1 MEDQIVRTIKDSIKV
16 MKDIWSKDLAE
27 IRSMLHELV
36 GNLPTSK
43 PSTLK
48 FQRFCGE
55 NSEFWIS
62 QAEQYFDFYEIA
74 ENHKLSLASYYLD
87 GAALTWYQWLFQNKQ
102 LVDWEHFAA
111 KVLIRFRK
119 RHLKLQVGRLANLW
133 QVPTVTKYPSP
144 CEAISPGF
152 SEPDIL
158 SSCLAYVHPQRSDIS
173 NSLLPQNFDEKS
185 EYPTK
190 TDAHK
195 MFDKMLNNCPNVF
208 TLAPFDDQIEM
219 SDEDDIDLDIS
230 EIQQF
235 HGSPQRDMSER
246 YVTTISLDSGSPK
259 QQIEFVSFEDMY
271 LLDFLSEHETKS
283 LLLLG
288 SIDTFCFIAY
298 VNCMT
303 QVWDPG
309 RRWCM
314 HFSILL
320 SNLPGTI
327 IVSLQF
333 NYNYTHLK
341 MNTRNK
347 DWEKNSRGL
356 FAFPSQCMN
365 LKFDASLESRR
376 MTHPT
381 LSLASFVQSLRSL
394 ADFPTS
400 LAEDGSSPM
409 MHNYWTCY
417 FTRPLTD
424 FFTDSL
430 ISSPYHEVEKF
441 HREGIAL
448 VYPCVIARQT
458 KKISRGQIALEMVLV
473 FDPEGG
479 TFDVPI
485 LEDMDGVLLKI
496 SKAITNLSICNMPL
510 SADKHDHQLTL
521 KVLINLISFLLYWDF
536 SMANPLDGQNREM
549 YNTIAQAQRL
559 KCDVKFAILR
569 AMYAYVH
576 TKWLTA
582 VELVRLVSIAT
593 AALTNSGLRSIEEQP
608 VEHEGPTTDVI
619 TGGVACVIH
628 LGNLESSKGT
638 GVDLSVLKV
647 SNSWFHSNTKAVDLD
662 SPSSLDRFAIVMSR
676 WLHSNLED
684 KVHFEGGSIVVN
696 QADFVRAYGLLEAFI
711 WDPGPITMC

>member
-1 MEDQIVRTIKDSIKV
+1 MEDQIVRTIKDSIKF
-16 MKDIWSKDLAE
+16 MKDTWSKDLAE

-36 GNLPTSK
+36 GNLPT
-43 PSTLK
+43 
-48 FQRFCGE
+48 
-55 NSEFWIS
+55 N
-62 QAEQYFDFYEIA
+62 
-74 ENHKLSLASYYLD
+74 
-87 GAALTWYQWLFQNKQ
+87 
-102 LVDWEHFAA
+102 WEHFAA

-119 RHLKLQVGRLANLW
+119 RHLKSQVGRLANLW

-144 CEAISPGF
+144 FEAISPGF
-152 SEPDIL
+152 SELDII

-195 MFDKMLNNCPNVF
+195 MFNKMLNNCPNVF
-208 TLAPFDDQIEM
+208 TLAPLDDQIEM

-235 HGSPQRDMSER
+235 HGSPQRDMS
-246 YVTTISLDSGSPK
+246 K
-259 QQIEFVSFEDMY
+259 
-271 LLDFLSEHETKS
+271 
-283 LLLLG
+283 
-288 SIDTFCFIAY
+288 
-298 VNCMT
+298 
-303 QVWDPG
+303 
-309 RRWCM
+309 
-314 HFSILL
+314 
-320 SNLPGTI
+320 
-327 IVSLQF
+327 
-333 NYNYTHLK
+333 
-341 MNTRNK
+341 
-347 DWEKNSRGL
+347 
-356 FAFPSQCMN
+356 
-365 LKFDASLESRR
+365 
-376 MTHPT
+376 
-381 LSLASFVQSLRSL
+381 
-394 ADFPTS
+394 
-400 LAEDGSSPM
+400 
-409 MHNYWTCY
+409 
-417 FTRPLTD
+417 
-424 FFTDSL
+424 
-430 ISSPYHEVEKF
+430 
-441 HREGIAL
+441 
-448 VYPCVIARQT
+448 RQT
-458 KKISRGQIALEMVLV
+458 EKISRGQIALEMILV
-473 FDPEGG
+473 FDPEGD

-510 SADKHDHQLTL
+510 YADKHDLHQLTL

-593 AALTNSGLRSIEEQP
+593 ATLTNSGLRSIEEQP
-608 VEHEGPTTDVI
+608 VEHEGPTTD
-619 TGGVACVIH
+619 
-628 LGNLESSKGT
+628 GT

-647 SNSWFHSNTKAVDLD
+647 SNSWFHSNTKAVALD

-696 QADFVRAYGLLEAFI
+696 QADSVRAYGLLEALI
-711 WDPGPITMC
+711 WDPSPITIC

>member
-16 MKDIWSKDLAE
+16 MKDTWSKDLAE

-36 GNLPTSK
+36 GNLPTK
-43 PSTLK
+43 
-48 FQRFCGE
+48 
-55 NSEFWIS
+55 
-62 QAEQYFDFYEIA
+62 
-74 ENHKLSLASYYLD
+74 NHKLSLASYYLD

-119 RHLKLQVGRLANLW
+119 RHLKSQ
-133 QVPTVTKYPSP
+133 
-144 CEAISPGF
+144 
-152 SEPDIL
+152 
-158 SSCLAYVHPQRSDIS
+158 
-173 NSLLPQNFDEKS
+173 KS

-219 SDEDDIDLDIS
+219 SDEDDIDLDIN

-246 YVTTISLDSGSPK
+246 
-259 QQIEFVSFEDMY
+259 
-271 LLDFLSEHETKS
+271 
-283 LLLLG
+283 
-288 SIDTFCFIAY
+288 
-298 VNCMT
+298 
-303 QVWDPG
+303 
-309 RRWCM
+309 
-314 HFSILL
+314 
-320 SNLPGTI
+320 
-327 IVSLQF
+327 
-333 NYNYTHLK
+333 
-341 MNTRNK
+341 
-347 DWEKNSRGL
+347 
-356 FAFPSQCMN
+356 
-365 LKFDASLESRR
+365 
-376 MTHPT
+376 
-381 LSLASFVQSLRSL
+381 
-394 ADFPTS
+394 
-400 LAEDGSSPM
+400 
-409 MHNYWTCY
+409 
-417 FTRPLTD
+417 
-424 FFTDSL
+424 
-430 ISSPYHEVEKF
+430 
-441 HREGIAL
+441 EGIAL

-458 KKISRGQIALEMVLV
+458 EKISRGQIALEMILV

-510 SADKHDHQLTL
+510 SADKHDLHQLTL

-608 VEHEGPTTDVI
+608 MEHEGPTTDVI

-647 SNSWFHSNTKAVDLD
+647 SNSWFHSNTKAVALD

-696 QADFVRAYGLLEAFI
+696 QADSVRAYGLLEAFI
-711 WDPGPITMC
+711 WDPGPITIC